1 MYTVFKLLN
10 LILKLLFL
18 YFFNTYNS
26 QIKTTIQA
34 IQNPQSYIELKIT
47 NGTDRKIII
56 YDSFLY
62 SDYNIYKSDGNRIIA
77 LEYYTSENDLDYG
90 NYQYN
95 FTKQLI
101 EETQIEY
108 NLSYENSVYFLQNK
122 KTSIIVEPNTQK
134 DIKLRVFNRASIPT
148 GLIEK
153 GSYYLHGK
161 IVFTSDYFPKKFI
174 DCLEHEGFTIL
185 KEIDIPKTEINI
197 NKFFITEVK

>member
-1 MYTVFKLLN
+1 MENNIKYFVFIFFIN
-10 LILKLLFL
+10 L
-18 YFFNTYNS
+18 YNA
-26 QIKTTIQA
+26 QIKTEIQTIQD
-34 IQNPQSYIELKIT
+34 PESYIQIKIS
-47 NGTDRKIII
+47 NSTDKKIII

-62 SDYNIYKSDGNRIIA
+62 SDYNIYKSDGDHTIA
-77 LEYYTSENDLDYG
+77 LESYANGHDVDYG

-101 EETQIEY
+101 EETQITY

-122 KTSIIVEPNTQK
+122 KTFIIVEPNTQK

-153 GSYYLHGK
+153 GSYYIRGK

-174 DCLEHEGFTIL
+174 DCLELEGFTIL
-185 KEIDIPKTEINI
+185 KEIEIPKTEINI